1 MGKLNFTTEQLNKLL
16 SEVANVVLSEDGSV
30 DTLVS
35 NAALSAL
42 DERVVSIEN
51 KLGINMSEFTPSE
64 IESIA
69 GTADATD
76 ESSLI

>member
-30 DTLVS
+30 DSLVS
-35 NAALSAL
+35 NAVFSAL

-69 GTADATD
+69 GTTNATD